1 MLANMT
7 KPKRGGT
14 RPGAGAPP
22 LHDKAMTKYTVL
34 LDDATVA
41 KARDIGSGNLS
52 AGLREAVRNVKK

>member
-1 MLANMT
+1 MQ

-34 LDDATVA
+34 LDEATVE
-41 KARDIGSGNLS
+41 KARGIGSGNLS
-52 AGLREAVRNVKK
+52 AGIREAVKRVKYTK